1 ESELEES
8 RKFARRVEETTP
20 NVLFVYDLIE
30 RRSVYANDRSVDV
43 IGYTPKEIADM
54 GENFVT
60 KLLHPDDIAMLPQLG
75 AEYAKRAD
83 GEVFEHIFRMR
94 HKDGQWRWVQR
105 SATIFSRT
113 PDGRPKQ
120 ILGSVTDITRFKNAE
135 RELQE
140 LSARLL
146 NIQDEERRRIARE

>member
-1 ESELEES
+1 FRLLDASVLGEKLDAVLGPEPTRLILGSPTSDLNPPAVVEYSLPASGQPRFYEARTVTFGNSRLLTIFRDITDSKRAESELEES

-60 KLLHPDDIAMLPQLG
+60 KLLHPDDIAML
-75 AEYAKRAD
+75 
-83 GEVFEHIFRMR
+83 
-94 HKDGQWRWVQR
+94 
-105 SATIFSRT
+105 
-113 PDGRPKQ
+113 
-120 ILGSVTDITRFKNAE
+120 
-135 RELQE
+135 
-140 LSARLL
+140 
-146 NIQDEERRRIARE
+146 